1 MADVTAAEPVPNRR
15 ERLRAQTLVDL
26 QAAARRLLVEEGS
39 HAVTL
44 TAVAAEVGMSAP
56 GLYRYVENRD
66 GLLRLVA
73 AAVAEELTAT
83 LVTARR
89 SAGEDPLAQT
99 LTLCRTF
106 RAWALTHRPEFTLLF
121 AEVSVPSGLHAA
133 AAPAPAAEAPAAE
146 APAAEAPAVEALA
159 WAFEEVVLRLWSARQ
174 FRVPSDDELARD
186 LRDALGPYRSRLTG
200 RARAAGIEVPGIP
213 LGATYTLLYYWTRVY
228 GLISMEISGHL
239 GHAVAD
245 GGPLFEAVLA
255 ELVAQVDAG

>member
-1 MADVTAAEPVPNRR
+1 
-15 ERLRAQTLVDL
+15 
-26 QAAARRLLVEEGS
+26 
-39 HAVTL
+39 
-44 TAVAAEVGMSAP
+44 
-56 GLYRYVENRD
+56 
-66 GLLRLVA
+66 
-73 AAVAEELTAT
+73 VAEELTAT

-106 RAWALTHRPEFTLLF
+106 RAWALTHRAEFTLLF
-121 AEVSVPSGLHAA
+121 AEVSVPSGLRAA
-133 AAPAPAAEAPAAE
+133 AAP

>member
-106 RAWALTHRPEFTLLF
+106 RAWALTHRAEFTLLF
-121 AEVSVPSGLHAA
+121 AEVSVPSGLRAA
-133 AAPAPAAEAPAAE
+133 AAP

>member
-1 MADVTAAEPVPNRR
+1 MRMADVTAAEPVPNRR

-106 RAWALTHRPEFTLLF
+106 RAWALTHRAEFTLLF
-121 AEVSVPSGLHAA
+121 AEVSVPSGLRAA
-133 AAPAPAAEAPAAE
+133 AAP